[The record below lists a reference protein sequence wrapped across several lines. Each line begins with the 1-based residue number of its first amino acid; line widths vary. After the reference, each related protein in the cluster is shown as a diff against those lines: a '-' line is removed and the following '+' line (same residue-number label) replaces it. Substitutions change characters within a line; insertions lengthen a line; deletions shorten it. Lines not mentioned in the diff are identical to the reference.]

1 MKRII
6 PMSFAIFF
14 CLSPLLSCTS
24 MKSHHI
30 VGQKQVL
37 AEKDL
42 SQESVWKMGHDVFF
56 VRRMDD
62 NSLIAAAM
70 DWHKNTQT
78 YSVASYPLVVS
89 KLGAYTFLN
98 IKDGDLFTIL
108 RLVGTEGDALVL
120 LSVDSNKIEADMEAG
135 LIKAHRDDHAFIL
148 SGSKAELDRYIETN
162 ITTLFSLEAVG
173 IVDLISGE
181 LK

>member
-6 PMSFAIFF
+6 PISFAIVF
-14 CLSPLLSCTS
+14 CLSTLLSCTS
-24 MKSHHI
+24 MKSHQI
-30 VGQKQVL
+30 VGLEQVL
-37 AEKDL
+37 TEKDL

-62 NSLIAAAM
+62 NTLIAAST

-78 YSVASYPLVVS
+78 YSVVSYPLVVS
-89 KLGAYTFLN
+89 KLGEHTFLN

-108 RLVGTEGDALVL
+108 RLVGTEGDAVVL
-120 LSVDSNKIEADMEAG
+120 LSVDNDKIETDMEAG

-162 ITTLFSLEAVG
+162 INTLFSLEAVG
-173 IVDLISGE
+173 IVELISGE